1 MDAGRRS
8 RRRNAEADEKR
19 VGDDTERHP
28 KGAVD
33 DLRCHAD
40 GDEGQQV
47 EKIESVYFAARSV
60 SRRENRANSGMVAI
74 IFDAA

>member
-1 MDAGRRS
+1 
-8 RRRNAEADEKR
+8 
-19 VGDDTERHP
+19 
-28 KGAVD
+28 
-33 DLRCHAD
+33 LRCHAD
-40 GDEGQQV
+40 GDEGQQA